1 MGGKDFLDR
10 DKQTNKQTNKQPN
23 NIVCKNLFQENVVEY
38 GFVLHDTIL
47 NSIVLSLF
55 YEYVPHS
62 LRP

>member
-10 DKQTNKQTNKQPN
+10 DKQTNEQPN